1 MANEKDRNGSGNADK
16 SIPKE
21 DESGLGNLPPLSD
34 FDSESLQSDMP
45 LPPLAS
51 AGSDAGKGVVGKG
64 AAGGLPPLS
73 DLSVETPAPTGG
85 NVKPAPVGFEMGP
98 TDFESPAF
106 DTPAPKARPSKGF
119 QDPAADSDFS
129 PETPEIGPGPDSDMD
144 TPMFD
149 SAFGGG
155 GGGGFTPAFDT
166 PAPTQAMETPMFGG
180 ERPPR
185 GGAAVAPEQTGF
197 DEGAFGPGG
206 AFEPSGT
213 PAPDFSPDTGLGAAR
228 QPPLPPEPEKKK
240 KRVALGGAGA
250 KSPLITVLAAVIC
263 LVVGIAVGPF
273 LSTKATFIPNP
284 LRTEIANKDQEIASL
299 NDQIKRAMKVAEGP
313 GGKVSPEEVDRLLKQ
328 QEEVTAKIKQLETDQ
343 QARQADLDKTTSQLE
358 QVRGDL
364 EAKNEEFVTTQDAFE
379 DLQNQTAIVQA
390 RQMGLAAEVERLTG
404 LVGTLEEASER
415 SKETTD
421 ALRASVDRLL
431 VEVKE
436 GIPLTPEK
444 YSRDARIVAAE
455 GLKAKVDAAKWV
467 TPDLLDAYTTLYLKE
482 LDIASLTAYFFARIP
497 VTNRIGIKETK
508 WAECLMKGDW
518 AVYYRTLDGK
528 NIGSYENTAQPGQT
542 PEYAFRETLPSDIQK
557 HIEQEIVASRGP
569 NAESDLKA
577 LAEKQTI
584 MKGDTSSFQRVFS
597 SL

>member
-1 MANEKDRNGSGNADK
+1 MANEKDRKGSESADK
-16 SIPKE
+16 SKPKE
-21 DESGLGNLPPLSD
+21 EESGLGNLPPLSD
-34 FDSESLQSDMP
+34 FDSESLQPDTP
-45 LPPLAS
+45 LPPLAP
-51 AGSDAGKGVVGKG
+51 AGSDAGKGVS
-64 AAGGLPPLS
+64 GGLPPLS
-73 DLSVETPAPTGG
+73 DLSVETPVPTGG
-85 NVKPAPVGFEMGP
+85 NVKPSPVGFEMGP

-149 SAFGGG
+149 SAFGGAA
-155 GGGGFTPAFDT
+155 GGGFTPAFDT

-180 ERPPR
+180 ERPSR
-185 GGAAVAPEQTGF
+185 GGAAVAPEQPGF
-197 DEGAFGPGG
+197 DEGAFMPGG
-206 AFEPSGT
+206 AFEPGGT
-213 PAPDFSPDTGLGAAR
+213 PAPDFSPDTGLGAAK
-228 QPPLPPEPEKKK
+228 QPPLSPEPEKKK
-240 KRVALGGAGA
+240 KPLGAGA
-250 KSPLITVLAAVIC
+250 GKGPLTTVLAAVIC
-263 LVVGIAVGPF
+263 LVVGIAAGPF
-273 LSTKATFIPNP
+273 VSTKLTFIPNP
-284 LRTEIANKDQEIASL
+284 LRSQLASKQTDLEDMTRQRDAARKASEGSGGQPVTPETVEKLIQQQNDL
-299 NDQIKRAMKVAEGP
+299 NAQ
-313 GGKVSPEEVDRLLKQ
+313 
-328 QEEVTAKIKQLETDQ
+328 IKQLEGDR

-364 EAKNEEFVTTQDAFE
+364 EAKNEEFVKTQDAFE

-404 LVGTLEEASER
+404 LVGTLEKASAR
-415 SKETTD
+415 SNETTD

-444 YSRDARIVAAE
+444 YSRDARIAAAE
-455 GLKAKVDAAKWV
+455 ELKAKVDAAKWV

-482 LDIASLTAYFFARIP
+482 LDIASSTAYFFARIP
-497 VTNRIGIKETK
+497 VTNRLGIKETK

-577 LAEKQTI
+577 LAEKQGI

>member
-16 SIPKE
+16 SKPKE
-21 DESGLGNLPPLSD
+21 EESNLGNLPPLSD
-34 FDSESLQSDMP
+34 FDSESLQPDMP

-51 AGSDAGKGVVGKG
+51 AGSDAGKGVS
-64 AAGGLPPLS
+64 GGLPPLS
-73 DLSVETPAPTGG
+73 DLSVETPVPTGG
-85 NVKPAPVGFEMGP
+85 NVKASPVGFEMGP

-106 DTPAPKARPSKGF
+106 DTPAPKARQSKGF

-149 SAFGGG
+149 SAFGGAA
-155 GGGGFTPAFDT
+155 GGGFTPAFDT

-185 GGAAVAPEQTGF
+185 GGAAVAPEQPGF

-206 AFEPSGT
+206 AFEPGGT
-213 PAPDFSPDTGLGAAR
+213 PAPDFSPDTGLGAAK
-228 QPPLPPEPEKKK
+228 QPPLSPEPEKKK
-240 KRVALGGAGA
+240 KPLGAGA
-250 KSPLITVLAAVIC
+250 GKGPLTTVLAAVIC
-263 LVVGIAVGPF
+263 LVVGIAAGPF
-273 LSTKATFIPNP
+273 VSTKLTFIPNP
-284 LRTEIANKDQEIASL
+284 LRSQLDSKQTDLDAMTRQRDDARKAS
-299 NDQIKRAMKVAEGP
+299 EGS
-313 GGKVSPEEVDRLLKQ
+313 GGAPVSPKTVEKLIQ
-328 QEEVTAKIKQLETDQ
+328 QQNDLNAQIKQLEGDR
-343 QARQADLDKTTSQLE
+343 QARQADLDKTTSQVE

-364 EAKNEEFVTTQDAFE
+364 EAKNEEFVKTQDAFE

-390 RQMGLAAEVERLTG
+390 RQMGLAAEVERLKG
-404 LVGTLEEASER
+404 LVGTLEAASER

-444 YSRDARIVAAE
+444 YSREARIAAAE
-455 GLKAKVDAAKWV
+455 ELKAKVDAAKWV
-467 TPDLLDAYTTLYLKE
+467 TPDLLDAYTTQYLKE

-557 HIEQEIVASRGP
+557 HIDQEIVASRGP

-577 LAEKQTI
+577 LAEKQDI

>member
-16 SIPKE
+16 SKPKE
-21 DESGLGNLPPLSD
+21 EESNLGNLPPLSD
-34 FDSESLQSDMP
+34 FDSESLQPDMP

-51 AGSDAGKGVVGKG
+51 AGSDAGKGVS
-64 AAGGLPPLS
+64 GGLPPLS
-73 DLSVETPAPTGG
+73 DLSVETPVPTGG
-85 NVKPAPVGFEMGP
+85 NVKASPVGFEMGP

-106 DTPAPKARPSKGF
+106 DTPAPKARQSKGF

-149 SAFGGG
+149 SAFGGAA
-155 GGGGFTPAFDT
+155 GGGFTPAFDT

-185 GGAAVAPEQTGF
+185 GGAAVAPEQPGF

-206 AFEPSGT
+206 AFEPGGT
-213 PAPDFSPDTGLGAAR
+213 PAPDFSPDTGLGAAK
-228 QPPLPPEPEKKK
+228 QPPLSPEPEKKK
-240 KRVALGGAGA
+240 KPLGAGA
-250 KSPLITVLAAVIC
+250 GKGPLTTVLAAVIC
-263 LVVGIAVGPF
+263 LVVGIAAGPF
-273 LSTKATFIPNP
+273 VSTKLTFIPNP
-284 LRTEIANKDQEIASL
+284 LRSQLDSKQTDLDAMTRQRDDARKAS
-299 NDQIKRAMKVAEGP
+299 EGS
-313 GGKVSPEEVDRLLKQ
+313 GGAPVSPKTVEKLIQ
-328 QEEVTAKIKQLETDQ
+328 QQNDLNAQIKQLEGDR
-343 QARQADLDKTTSQLE
+343 QARQADLDKTTSQVE

-364 EAKNEEFVTTQDAFE
+364 EAKNEEFVKTQDAFE

-390 RQMGLAAEVERLTG
+390 RQMGLAAEVERLKG
-404 LVGTLEEASER
+404 LVGTLEAASER

-444 YSRDARIVAAE
+444 YSREARIAAAE
-455 GLKAKVDAAKWV
+455 ELKAKVDAAKWV
-467 TPDLLDAYTTLYLKE
+467 TPDLLDAYTTQYLKE

-557 HIEQEIVASRGP
+557 HIDQEIVASRGP

-577 LAEKQTI
+577 LAEKQTL
-584 MKGDTSSFQRVFS
+584 MNGDTSSFQRVFS

>member
-16 SIPKE
+16 SKPKE
-21 DESGLGNLPPLSD
+21 EESNLGNLPPLSD
-34 FDSESLQSDMP
+34 FDSESLQPDMP

-51 AGSDAGKGVVGKG
+51 AGSDAGKGVS
-64 AAGGLPPLS
+64 GGLPPLS
-73 DLSVETPAPTGG
+73 DLSVETPVPTGG
-85 NVKPAPVGFEMGP
+85 NVKASPVGFEMGP

-106 DTPAPKARPSKGF
+106 DTPAPKARQSKGF

-149 SAFGGG
+149 SAFGGAA
-155 GGGGFTPAFDT
+155 GGGFTPAFDT

-185 GGAAVAPEQTGF
+185 GGAAVAPEQPGF

-206 AFEPSGT
+206 AFEPGGT
-213 PAPDFSPDTGLGAAR
+213 PAPDFSPDTGLGAVR
-228 QPPLPPEPEKKK
+228 QPPLPPVPEKKK
-240 KRVALGGAGA
+240 RVSLGAGGG
-250 KSPLITVLAAVIC
+250 KSPLTTVLAAVIC
-263 LVVGIAVGPF
+263 LAVGIAAGPF
-273 LSTKATFIPNP
+273 VSTKLAFIPNP
-284 LRTEIANKDQEIASL
+284 LRTELANKDQEITSL

-313 GGKVSPEEVDRLLKQ
+313 DGMVSQEGVNRLLKQ

-343 QARQADLDKTTSQLE
+343 QARQTDLDKTTSQVE

-364 EAKNEEFVTTQDAFE
+364 EAKNEEFVKTQDAFE

-390 RQMGLAAEVERLTG
+390 RQMGLAAEVERLKG
-404 LVGTLEEASER
+404 LVGTLEAASER

-444 YSRDARIVAAE
+444 YSREARIAAAE
-455 GLKAKVDAAKWV
+455 ELKTKVDAAKWV

-577 LAEKQTI
+577 LAEKQDI

>member
-16 SIPKE
+16 SKPKE
-21 DESGLGNLPPLSD
+21 EESNLGNLPPLSD
-34 FDSESLQSDMP
+34 FDSESLQPDMP

-51 AGSDAGKGVVGKG
+51 AGSDAGKGVS
-64 AAGGLPPLS
+64 GGLPPLS
-73 DLSVETPAPTGG
+73 DLSVETPVPTGG
-85 NVKPAPVGFEMGP
+85 NVKASPVGFEMGP

-106 DTPAPKARPSKGF
+106 DTPAPKARQSKGF

-149 SAFGGG
+149 SAFGGAA
-155 GGGGFTPAFDT
+155 GGGFTPAFDT

-185 GGAAVAPEQTGF
+185 GGAAVAPEQPGF

-206 AFEPSGT
+206 AFEPGGT
-213 PAPDFSPDTGLGAAR
+213 PAPDFSPDTGLGAAK
-228 QPPLPPEPEKKK
+228 QPPLSPEPEKKK
-240 KRVALGGAGA
+240 KPLGAGA
-250 KSPLITVLAAVIC
+250 GKGPLTTVLAAVIC
-263 LVVGIAVGPF
+263 LVVGIAAGPF
-273 LSTKATFIPNP
+273 VSTKLTFIPNP
-284 LRTEIANKDQEIASL
+284 LRSQLDSKQTDLDAMTRQRDDARKAS
-299 NDQIKRAMKVAEGP
+299 EGS
-313 GGKVSPEEVDRLLKQ
+313 GGAPVSPKTVEKLIQ
-328 QEEVTAKIKQLETDQ
+328 QQNDLNAQIKQLEGDR
-343 QARQADLDKTTSQLE
+343 QARQADLDKTTSQVE

-364 EAKNEEFVTTQDAFE
+364 EAKNEEFVKTQDAFE

-390 RQMGLAAEVERLTG
+390 RQMGLAAEVERLKG
-404 LVGTLEEASER
+404 LVGTLEAASER

-444 YSRDARIVAAE
+444 YSREARIAAAE
-455 GLKAKVDAAKWV
+455 ELKAKVDAAKWV
-467 TPDLLDAYTTLYLKE
+467 TPDLLDAYTTQYLKE

-557 HIEQEIVASRGP
+557 HIDQEIVASRGP

-584 MKGDTSSFQRVFS
+584 MNGDTSSFQRVFS